1 MRVLL
6 DECMPRKLKEDLSDH
21 DVQTVPEAGWAS
33 KKNGELL
40 LLANGKFDVLLTID
54 RGFVFQQNTKG
65 LRICVICLA
74 ARSNRIKDL
83 RPLMSNVRFH
93 LNNIQPGRIIRV
105 SA

>member
-6 DECMPRKLKEDLSDH
+6 DECMPRKLKEELPDH
-21 DVQTVPEAGWAS
+21 DVQTVPEARWAS

-40 LLANGKFDVLLTID
+40 RLADGKFDVLLTID
-54 RGFVFQQNTKG
+54 RGFAFQQNTKG
-65 LRICVICLA
+65 LQICVICLA

-83 RPLMSNVRFH
+83 RPLMPKVRFH
-93 LNNIQPGRIIRV
+93 LDNIQPGRIVRV